1 MRDNGVVMLEGLR
14 HCGEHLRKGLCH
26 CGEHLRE
33 ALRRASSFCF
43 TVSPASILKFFW
55 ALVFCLFLFL
65 FGLCWGRCFSCFP
78 RFRDQ
83 SSSFANTNRQSCHG
97 VHGMGEKKIL
107 LRSAMMFCEESK

>member
-1 MRDNGVVMLEGLR
+1 MMLEGPR

-33 ALRRASSFCF
+33 ALRGASSFRF

-65 FGLCWGRCFSCFP
+65 FGLCWGRCFFLFSTGFEINLVVLRTRTTVGAVMACT
-78 RFRDQ
+78 
-83 SSSFANTNRQSCHG
+83 AW
-97 VHGMGEKKIL
+97 EKKK
-107 LRSAMMFCEESK
+107 SSCVPQ